1 MKIIK
6 TFFLALTYMFCLSI
20 YSSAD
25 VKVTKVVGRAM
36 VFQNSAWTEAVQEMY
51 LGQNDIVKTEKA
63 GKVELVMD
71 GTSRIWVSENS
82 EMNVGALG
90 DNGFFSLL
98 VGKIRAR
105 LKLVSGRKFSVKTP
119 VAIVAVRGTEFIASD
134 KGEVFVLDGLVNM
147 SNIAGTSAIDVGANQ
162 YSSPPDAA
170 GTFSQP
176 AEISEEQ
183 KAAINQEWS
192 DFDTSSDQGSAPEES
207 DGQKEQKAQDTKK
220 EEIKQ
225 ELAVLKQELREA
237 ISSIKTDI
245 QMTREIANE
254 IKESDFDTARTLRDV
269 HGNLVRI
276 EQHLLRPDKSTLQ
289 FINLTKRNSYTYKG
303 KFDYSGPSGSRIDTM
318 DSRITFNKQLPEQL
332 TDWPNFIG
340 DQDEDTFYPQAVNLK
355 ITNQKD
361 TLEMIGVSKDKG
373 ELDEK
378 GDILEERRIVGDMFV
393 NGWKVDPNY
402 DTGDSARP
410 EYDPLDESIDESGE
424 ASDDLWATAISPTIR
439 LEEIQNGIKT
449 GVIKDVKFYVEGY
462 GINNSGS
469 ILNLND
475 FTSAKKNPFD
485 LLKNVAAEGII
496 ACREKTTGTDFFQAG
511 NIDMVVTPDLFVA
524 IAHKL
529 ATKLGDIGEDIK

>member
-6 TFFLALTYMFCLSI
+6 TFFLVLTYMFCLSI

-36 VFQNSAWTEAVQEMY
+36 VFQNSAWSEAVQEMY

-71 GTSRIWVSENS
+71 GTSRIWVNENS

-147 SNIAGTSAIDVGANQ
+147 SNIAGTSAIDVGVNQ

-176 AEISEEQ
+176 SEITEEQ

-207 DGQKEQKAQDTKK
+207 DDQKEQKAQDTKK

-332 TDWPNFIG
+332 TDWPKFIG

-355 ITNQKD
+355 ITNQTDK
-361 TLEMIGVSKDKG
+361 LEMIGVSKDKG

-410 EYDPLDESIDESGE
+410 EYDPLDKSIDESGE
-424 ASDDLWATAISPTIR
+424 ASDDLWATVISPTIR

-449 GVIKDVKFYVEGY
+449 GVTKDVKFYVEGY

-496 ACREKTTGTDFFQAG
+496 ACKEKTTGTDFFQAG

-524 IAHKL
+524 IAQKL
-529 ATKLGDIGEDIK
+529 ATKLGDIGEKIK

>member
-511 NIDMVVTPDLFVA
+511 NMDMVVTPDLFVA